1 MLMRKIFILLLAAVI
16 HHSVSARQNV
26 VAFKGALI
34 YTATGRTIRNGIL
47 VVQNGKII
55 SVGDSSTN
63 IPSNAQVV
71 DVRGKVIMPGIV
83 DTHSHI
89 GGPEG
94 GDRSNALNPEVRVLD
109 AVDPSSKSFKRALAG
124 GITTVNIM
132 PGSGHLMSGQTIY
145 VKMRDAKTIEDMLVI
160 NDKGLYGGLKMAN
173 GTNPMNGAAGF
184 PGTRS
189 KAAAMD
195 RDLFLKAV
203 EYKKK
208 IDKAGKDS
216 TKLPDRD
223 LRMDPLVEVL
233 NGKRIIHFHTH
244 KANDILT
251 VLRLQKEFGFR
262 VVLHHVSEGYMVAKE
277 IAAAKIPC
285 SIINVDAPGGKA
297 EAINM
302 SHTNGRILNKA
313 GVLTA
318 IHTDDGIT
326 DSRLLLRSAAMSIR
340 EGMPAEEVLKAL
352 TINGAMMLDLDKRV
366 GSLEKGKDADFVI
379 LSGDPFSV
387 YTLVLQTWVEGVKRF
402 DLSNPEDKAIA
413 VGGFRIFSEAGF
425 DIDEADQN

>member
-1 MLMRKIFILLLAAVI
+1 MRKQIILLLFAATCY
-16 HHSVSARQNV
+16 HLLHAQQNP

-34 YTATGRTIRNGIL
+34 YTATGTAIPNGVLI
-47 VVQNGKII
+47 VQNGKII
-55 SVGDSSTN
+55 TVGDSATV
-63 IPSNAQVV
+63 IPAGAQVV
-71 DVRGKVIMPGIV
+71 DARGKVIIPGIV

-145 VKMRDAKTIEDMLVI
+145 VKMREANTIEDMLVI
-160 NDKGLYGGLKMAN
+160 NEQGLYGGLKMAN
-173 GTNPMNGAAGF
+173 GTNPMNGAPGF

-216 TKLPDRD
+216 TKLPERD
-223 LRMDPLVEVL
+223 LRMEPLIEVL

-262 VVLHHVSEGYMVAKE
+262 VVLHHVTEGYMVAKE
-277 IAAAKIPC
+277 IAAAKVPC

-302 SHTNGRILNKA
+302 WPGNGKVLYNA

-326 DSRLLLRSAAMSIR
+326 DSRLLLRSAAMSVK
-340 EGMPAEEVLKAL
+340 EGMPRDEVLKAL
-352 TINGAMMLDLDKRV
+352 TINGARMLDLSKRL

-413 VGGFRIFSEAGF
+413 TGGFRIFPESGF